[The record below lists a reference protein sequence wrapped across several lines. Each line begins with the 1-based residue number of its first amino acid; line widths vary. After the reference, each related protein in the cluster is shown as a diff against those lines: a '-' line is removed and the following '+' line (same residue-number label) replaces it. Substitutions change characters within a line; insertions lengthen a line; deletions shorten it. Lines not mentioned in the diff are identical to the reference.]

1 MKIKVF
7 TTDQKGYITL
17 TQKEL
22 QELLNEAYWEG
33 YYEGDRPIPT
43 YPNRPNPYYW
53 TTVSNGNVTLL
64 NNPDVTTNAKISTP
78 TPTVTTTTESLSIKA
93 EDMKPYSISYDT
105 KIRGK

>member
-22 QELLNEAYWEG
+22 QDLLNEAYWEG
-33 YYEGDRPIPT
+33 YHEGEKPIPT
-43 YPNRPNPYYW
+43 YPIRPSPYYW
-53 TTVSNGNVTLL
+53 TTATNGNVTLL
-64 NNPDVTTNAKISTP
+64 NNPDV
-78 TPTVTTTTESLSIKA
+78 VTTTTTGNLSIKA
-93 EDMKPYSISYDT
+93 EDMKPYSISYNT

>member
-33 YYEGDRPIPT
+33 YNEGNRPIQT

-53 TTVSNGNVTLL
+53 TTAANGNVTLL
-64 NNPDVTTNAKISTP
+64 NNPDVPTNDKISTQK
-78 TPTVTTTTESLSIKA
+78 VTTTAGSLSIKA

-105 KIRGK
+105 KTRGK

>member
-33 YYEGDRPIPT
+33 YNEGNRPIPT

-53 TTVSNGNVTLL
+53 TKLQID
-64 NNPDVTTNAKISTP
+64 P
-78 TPTVTTTTESLSIKA
+78 SIKVPNRIINPTY
-93 EDMKPYSISYDT
+93 DKIIDIIS
-105 KIRGK
+105 KVEE

>member
-22 QELLNEAYWEG
+22 QDLLNEAYWEG
-33 YYEGDRPIPT
+33 YHEGEKPIPA
-43 YPNRPNPYYW
+43 YPIRPSPYYW
-53 TTVSNGNVTLL
+53 TTATNGNVTLL
-64 NNPDVTTNAKISTP
+64 NNPDV
-78 TPTVTTTTESLSIKA
+78 VTTTTTGNLSIKA

>member
-33 YYEGDRPIPT
+33 YHEGDRSIPT
-43 YPNRPNPYYW
+43 YPNRPTPYYW

-64 NNPDVTTNAKISTP
+64 NNPDVTTNTKISTP
-78 TPTVTTTTESLSIKA
+78 TPTVTTTAESLSIKA

>member
-33 YYEGDRPIPT
+33 YHEGDRPIPT

-53 TTVSNGNVTLL
+53 TTATNGNVTLL
-64 NNPDVTTNAKISTP
+64 NNPDVTNNAKISTP
-78 TPTVTTTTESLSIKA
+78 TVTTTTGNLSIKA

-105 KIRGK
+105 KTRGK

>member
-33 YYEGDRPIPT
+33 YHEGDRPIPT
-43 YPNRPNPYYW
+43 YPNCPNPYYW

-64 NNPDVTTNAKISTP
+64 NNPDVTNNTKIS
-78 TPTVTTTTESLSIKA
+78 TPTVTTTTGSLSIQLV
-93 EDMKPYSISYDT
+93 MIQKPEV
-105 KIRGK
+105 KKE

>member
-33 YYEGDRPIPT
+33 YHEGDRPIPT
-43 YPNRPNPYYW
+43 YPNRPNPYCW

-64 NNPDVTTNAKISTP
+64 NNPDVTTNA
-78 TPTVTTTTESLSIKA
+78 ESLSIKA

>member
-22 QELLNEAYWEG
+22 QDLLNEAYWEG
-33 YYEGDRPIPT
+33 YHEGEKPIPT
-43 YPNRPNPYYW
+43 YPIRPSPYYW
-53 TTVSNGNVTLL
+53 TTATNGNVTLL
-64 NNPDVTTNAKISTP
+64 NNPDV
-78 TPTVTTTTESLSIKA
+78 VTTTTTGNLSIKA

-105 KIRGK
+105 ETNKR

>member
-22 QELLNEAYWEG
+22 QDLLNEAYWEG
-33 YYEGDRPIPT
+33 YHEGEKPIPT
-43 YPNRPNPYYW
+43 YPIRPSPYYW
-53 TTVSNGNVTLL
+53 TT
-64 NNPDVTTNAKISTP
+64 
-78 TPTVTTTTESLSIKA
+78 TTTGNLSIKA

>member
-22 QELLNEAYWEG
+22 QDLLNEAYWEG
-33 YYEGDRPIPT
+33 YHEGEKPIPT
-43 YPNRPNPYYW
+43 YPIRPSPYYW
-53 TTVSNGNVTLL
+53 TTATNGNVTLL
-64 NNPDVTTNAKISTP
+64 NNPDVATI
-78 TPTVTTTTESLSIKA
+78 TTTTGNLSIKA

>member
-22 QELLNEAYWEG
+22 QDLLNEAYWEG
-33 YYEGDRPIPT
+33 YHEGERPVPT

-53 TTVSNGNVTLL
+53 TTATNGNVTLL
-64 NNPDVTTNAKISTP
+64 NNPDVTTKIK
-78 TPTVTTTTESLSIKA
+78 TPTVTTTTGTLSIKA
-93 EDMKPYSISYDT
+93 EDLKPYSISYDS
-105 KIRGK
+105 KIGSK

>member
-22 QELLNEAYWEG
+22 QDLLNEAYWEG
-33 YYEGDRPIPT
+33 YHEGEKPILT
-43 YPNRPNPYYW
+43 YPIRPSPYYW
-53 TTVSNGNVTLL
+53 TTATNGNVTLL
-64 NNPDVTTNAKISTP
+64 NNPDV
-78 TPTVTTTTESLSIKA
+78 VTTTTTTGNLSIKA

>member
-22 QELLNEAYWEG
+22 QDLLNEAYWEG
-33 YYEGDRPIPT
+33 YHEGERPIPT

-53 TTVSNGNVTLL
+53 TTATNGNVTLL
-64 NNPDVTTNAKISTP
+64 NNPDITHAKIKTP
-78 TPTVTTTTESLSIKA
+78 TTTTTTGSLSIKA
-93 EDMKPYSISYDT
+93 EDMQPYSISYDT
-105 KIRGK
+105 KVRGK

>member
-22 QELLNEAYWEG
+22 QDLLNEAYWEG
-33 YYEGDRPIPT
+33 YHEGEKPIPT
-43 YPNRPNPYYW
+43 YPIRPSPYYW
-53 TTVSNGNVTLL
+53 TTATNGNVTLL
-64 NNPDVTTNAKISTP
+64 NNPDV
-78 TPTVTTTTESLSIKA
+78 VTTTTTGNLSIKA

-105 KIRGK
+105 KNRGK

>member
-22 QELLNEAYWEG
+22 QDLLNEAYWEG
-33 YYEGDRPIPT
+33 YHEGEKPIPA
-43 YPNRPNPYYW
+43 YPIRPSPYYW
-53 TTVSNGNVTLL
+53 TTATNGNVTLL
-64 NNPDVTTNAKISTP
+64 NNPDVVTI
-78 TPTVTTTTESLSIKA
+78 TTTGNLSIKA

>member
-33 YYEGDRPIPT
+33 YHEGDRPIPT

-53 TTVSNGNVTLL
+53 TTAINGNVTLL
-64 NNPDVTTNAKISTP
+64 NNPDVTNNAKISTP
-78 TPTVTTTTESLSIKA
+78 TVTTTTGSLSIKA

-105 KIRGK
+105 KTRGK

>member
-22 QELLNEAYWEG
+22 QDLLNEAYWEG
-33 YYEGDRPIPT
+33 YHEGEKPIPA
-43 YPNRPNPYYW
+43 YPIRPSPYYW
-53 TTVSNGNVTLL
+53 TTATNGNVTLL
-64 NNPDVTTNAKISTP
+64 NNPDV
-78 TPTVTTTTESLSIKA
+78 VTTTTTGNLSIKA

-105 KIRGK
+105 ETNKR